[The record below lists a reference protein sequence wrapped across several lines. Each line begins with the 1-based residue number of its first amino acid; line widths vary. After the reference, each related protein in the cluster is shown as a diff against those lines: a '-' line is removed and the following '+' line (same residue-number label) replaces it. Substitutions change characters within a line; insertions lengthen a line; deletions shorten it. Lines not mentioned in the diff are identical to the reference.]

1 LTNRKDRIDHL
12 IIETTG
18 IADPGPVANS
28 FLTEVSVRNAFRL
41 DSIIALTDARFIEQ
55 QLENQDEA
63 CKQVA
68 LADVI
73 LINKSDE
80 VEEYLKD
87 TVKNIIRKLNPNA
100 MIFSCNYGRTEG
112 IDLLNLNTFSNE
124 AVLKTKFET
133 EFDERGKVK
142 YSLSA
147 DHSEA
152 APTVFTNKFKT
163 HKHSEISSL
172 SFVFPQPLDPFRF
185 DLWIRMTLNRRD
197 AALYRSKG
205 ILQFKNLDYKI
216 IFQAVNNQF
225 VTDKGNNWTDGEE
238 RLTKIVFIG
247 KNLDKQ
253 YFDLGLR
260 ACIDT
265 QTFNPEKFYNDLQPN
280 T

>member
-1 LTNRKDRIDHL
+1 
-12 IIETTG
+12 
-18 IADPGPVANS
+18 
-28 FLTEVSVRNAFRL
+28 
-41 DSIIALTDARFIEQ
+41 
-55 QLENQDEA
+55 
-63 CKQVA
+63 
-68 LADVI
+68 
-73 LINKSDE
+73 
-80 VEEYLKD
+80 
-87 TVKNIIRKLNPNA
+87 
-100 MIFSCNYGRTEG
+100 
-112 IDLLNLNTFSNE
+112 
-124 AVLKTKFET
+124 
-133 EFDERGKVK
+133 
-142 YSLSA
+142 
-147 DHSEA
+147 
-152 APTVFTNKFKT
+152 
-163 HKHSEISSL
+163 
-172 SFVFPQPLDPFRF
+172 
-185 DLWIRMTLNRRD
+185 MTLNRRD